1 MCRIRPG
8 PGWSMLSCP
17 SLKTADGASFTSP
30 DHMLSDNDDGFGQNE
45 GQSQRSMFLC
55 VCVGSPSHNL
65 VPGVEERFGKTAV
78 SIKFLNSPL

>member
-1 MCRIRPG
+1 
-8 PGWSMLSCP
+8 MLSCP

-65 VPGVEERFGKTAV
+65 VPGVEERFRKDCGVDKVLKQSSMT
-78 SIKFLNSPL
+78 KYLGM